1 LVLSVEAVRTLS
13 KLTGPQAAAP
23 SAAGDA
29 SSPVSSEWLDRV
41 SKLSPEEQ
49 VTEFTAEMKR
59 RNPAWDGVAT
69 PTITDGQVVG
79 ITFDSLNLKDLST
92 VMAFTVYFDLPLQRL
107 QVLEAMDS
115 SRQ

>member
-1 LVLSVEAVRTLS
+1 
-13 KLTGPQAAAP
+13 
-23 SAAGDA
+23 
-29 SSPVSSEWLDRV
+29 
-41 SKLSPEEQ
+41 
-49 VTEFTAEMKR
+49 MKR
-59 RNPAWDGVAT
+59 RNPAGDGVAT

-92 VMAFTVYFDLPLQRL
+92 VMAFTVYFDVPLQRL